1 LSLEH
6 PEAARICKALKK
18 HHIIPDFRA
27 PNIIRLAPVALYN
40 TFTDVYDVILTL
52 KKIMDDKEYEAFENV
67 REVVA

>member
-1 LSLEH
+1 
-6 PEAARICKALKK
+6 
-18 HHIIPDFRA
+18 FRA

-40 TFTDVYDVILTL
+40 TFTDVYDVIVTL